1 MELARPEFHRLTFVA
16 EHGEVTVGRP
26 DIDSYVSLPAD
37 GAELL
42 RRLVEGM
49 DTSEAARWYEGTY
62 GEEVDIAD
70 FLDTLADCGFVRS
83 RGEASAGAEGSAGTT
98 AAKTA
103 RAGGTTPANGTPANA
118 TPPRVRYRRLGRWL
132 FSAPAWVLFAAV
144 AAACAVAM
152 VREPQSRPRPHAIFL
167 ADSLLLTQVVLFAG
181 QIPGLLW
188 HELFHVLAARRL
200 GVGSRMTVGRRMY
213 FLVLETHLDGLLTVP
228 PRRRYLPFAAGLV
241 ADGLLFS
248 ALTVGAAL
256 DAASGGLS
264 WPGRVA
270 LAFAFPTLFRMAW
283 QFFFFL
289 RTDLYYMVSTALG
302 CTDLHGAAVAR
313 LRRTLRRAPLHDR
326 PAPDAPHRTPARGAR
341 EDGDGAW
348 SPRDTAVA
356 RWYAPAMAA
365 GVVLL
370 LAWAALGIGP
380 ALFEF
385 GRRMA
390 EGLTGTRPAGPR
402 FWDSTGS
409 AVLIV
414 AQFTVPFLLRSG
426 RTTRRVRREEHPA

>member
-49 DTSEAARWYEGTY
+49 DTREAARWYEGTY

-70 FLDTLADCGFVRS
+70 FLETLADCGFVRS
-83 RGEASAGAEGSAGTT
+83 PGEESDTAGAGGSAGAA
-98 AAKTA
+98 AAKTTGP
-103 RAGGTTPANGTPANA
+103 GGATPAN
-118 TPPRVRYRRLGRWL
+118 VRYRGLGRWL
-132 FSAPAWVLFAAV
+132 FSPPAWVLFAAV
-144 AAACAVAM
+144 AAACALAM

-248 ALTVGAAL
+248 ALTTGAAL

-264 WPGRVA
+264 WPGRAA

-313 LRRTLRRAPLHDR
+313 LRRALPHDRLRRDR
-326 PAPDAPHRTPARGAR
+326 PDPDTGRRTPVRRGR

-348 SPRDTAVA
+348 PTRDTAVA

-390 EGLTGTRPAGPR
+390 EGLSGTQPTGPR

-426 RTTRRVRREEHPA
+426 RTTRRVIREEHPA